1 MTFKQAGQP
10 AARWAEGWGGQPR
23 VPGSPH
29 EGSPGSVPTFPWE
42 SWLMA
47 PFHRWNPQLPE
58 VTQGRAAQGSWGR
71 TTPCLSS
78 EQRTALT
85 QLGQDRQRYGHFKC
99 LHRDTLRPPPG
110 PAILPSLGK

>member
-1 MTFKQAGQP
+1 M
-10 AARWAEGWGGQPR
+10 
-23 VPGSPH
+23 
-29 EGSPGSVPTFPWE
+29 PTFPWE